1 VAAVTVVAA
10 VGALAAVEKGG
21 DVEPQ
26 NLSVQP
32 VNRAKGST
40 IRQVDLGFVIW
51 HQFDFTY
58 SILDY
63 CFRVYFGTA
72 T

>member
-1 VAAVTVVAA
+1 MRQRQLWQCGIDGSGGFGGQQVVVAAVTVVAA

-40 IRQVDLGFVIW
+40 K
-51 HQFDFTY
+51 
-58 SILDY
+58 
-63 CFRVYFGTA
+63 
-72 T
+72 